1 MGNSGEVT
9 LVSGGMVYDHDG
21 DTDHPPVADI
31 LIDGD
36 RIVAIGD
43 AAIAQYGGTGA
54 VDRHVD
60 ARGKLVIP
68 GFVNAHYHSHD
79 ILLKGCFETIPLE
92 TWVLNALPPSYPK
105 RSAEEVRVRTLLGA
119 YECLRSGMTTVQDM
133 LTLQPFD
140 PEHLDTA
147 LAAYE
152 EIGIRCVFSMQFG
165 DIPGIERVPFWKEL
179 VPEHFHKYL
188 GASVEPTAEN
198 PMDRV
203 SREFRN
209 RQNAGPRLSWAISP
223 TSPDFCTPEILERT
237 AELSETFDLPVLMHI
252 YESRMMALSARQF
265 EPAHDGSHVKYL
277 RSVGLTN
284 SRLGLAHSVWMLPEE
299 IDILAETGSNVI
311 INAVGNLKTRSGIPP
326 IRNYIDA
333 GINVGI
339 GCDNCSCGDAQNMF
353 QAMKLFAGLA
363 AVSHAEPGPP
373 TAAGTMKHATLG
385 GAKILGLG
393 GEVGAL
399 KPGMKADLSILNL
412 TAPQFVPLNS
422 AARQTVFAESGESVD
437 TVLVDGRVVMEN
449 RCLKTI
455 DEGALRGAVEAVM
468 PELREDIARISDR
481 TGQIADALLEA
492 HRRSWATDVG
502 LKRYVGDATG

>member
-1 MGNSGEVT
+1 
-9 LVSGGMVYDHDG
+9 
-21 DTDHPPVADI
+21 
-31 LIDGD
+31 
-36 RIVAIGD
+36 
-43 AAIAQYGGTGA
+43 
-54 VDRHVD
+54 
-60 ARGKLVIP
+60 
-68 GFVNAHYHSHD
+68 
-79 ILLKGCFETIPLE
+79 
-92 TWVLNALPPSYPK
+92 
-105 RSAEEVRVRTLLGA
+105 
-119 YECLRSGMTTVQDM
+119 
-133 LTLQPFD
+133 
-140 PEHLDTA
+140 
-147 LAAYE
+147 
-152 EIGIRCVFSMQFG
+152 
-165 DIPGIERVPFWKEL
+165 
-179 VPEHFHKYL
+179 
-188 GASVEPTAEN
+188 
-198 PMDRV
+198 
-203 SREFRN
+203 
-209 RQNAGPRLSWAISP
+209 
-223 TSPDFCTPEILERT
+223 
-237 AELSETFDLPVLMHI
+237 MHI

-385 GAKILGLG
+385 GAKILGPG

-399 KPGMKADLSILNL
+399 KPGMKADISILNL

-449 RCLKTI
+449 RRLKTI
-455 DEGALRGAVEAVM
+455 DEEALRGAVEAVM

>member
-209 RQNAGPRLSWAISP
+209 RQNAGPRLSWA
-223 TSPDFCTPEILERT
+223 
-237 AELSETFDLPVLMHI
+237 
-252 YESRMMALSARQF
+252 RMMALSARQF